1 MLLVVGAGGGTSQ
14 ASRDVNGSATQPE
27 LASSEELWTCTGG
40 VEVASPGE
48 YSITSRLHLCVFKD

>member
-27 LASSEELWTCTGG
+27 LAGQQYLSWRLTCIGGDEVVSPEE
-40 VEVASPGE
+40 
-48 YSITSRLHLCVFKD
+48 RL